1 MILIFCILTLFI
13 LLFIILFFYMTMGPH
28 RISENLSLMDTPFPS
43 IDVVITWVNGNS
55 PSFKN
60 DLKSHGGSYQIDRFE
75 QNEELRFCL
84 RSIEKNLLFIHKIFI
99 VVRDDQIPSFL
110 HQDHYQLQ
118 FVKHSE
124 IIPKQFLPT
133 FNSISIENF
142 IHKIPGLSEYF
153 IYFNDDMMILHET
166 QPFVFF
172 EKETMKP
179 ITSKD
184 LDRVHKTKEYRYW
197 KKEESEIKPLH
208 LDLFHQKNF
217 SLLELV
223 NQNNEILDLAF
234 GKETR
239 YRSQHVPYAC
249 RKSYLDHI
257 DEFLKTI
264 HIEKYSLYQH
274 SGMYP
279 FRNINSAARFSF
291 FKKYFEIYHY
301 QCSEVTLPLLTINID
316 HTNSIEKHAK
326 NIPHAKESFLV
337 IHNDGKQENDIY
349 KNNFKISRK
358 FLNEKFPLRSSYE
371 K

>member
-1 MILIFCILTLFI
+1 
-13 LLFIILFFYMTMGPH
+13 MTMGPH

-60 DLKSHGGSYQIDRFE
+60 DLKSQGGSYQIDRFE

-124 IIPKQFLPT
+124 IIPQQFLPT

-197 KKEESEIKPLH
+197 KK
-208 LDLFHQKNF
+208 
-217 SLLELV
+217 
-223 NQNNEILDLAF
+223 
-234 GKETR
+234 
-239 YRSQHVPYAC
+239 
-249 RKSYLDHI
+249 
-257 DEFLKTI
+257 
-264 HIEKYSLYQH
+264 
-274 SGMYP
+274 
-279 FRNINSAARFSF
+279 RNPR
-291 FKKYFEIYHY
+291 
-301 QCSEVTLPLLTINID
+301 
-316 HTNSIEKHAK
+316 
-326 NIPHAKESFLV
+326 
-337 IHNDGKQENDIY
+337 
-349 KNNFKISRK
+349 
-358 FLNEKFPLRSSYE
+358 
-371 K
+371 